1 MTLSEPDIVNRPS
14 LATPKKT
21 ITMPV
26 SAARPDGAQ
35 ATVVVLGVER
45 GGTSMVAGVVR
56 ALGIEMG
63 PRAGLNHE
71 DPLFLTEDHELLKK
85 RIATRNTENAT
96 WGFKVPKATMHLE
109 FFESVLRRP
118 VYLVAYRNSLAVA
131 DSWMQRGAG
140 QLTGVLQRVQTYQDA
155 LLKLYETSSAPILLI
170 NYERAVQDGASQ
182 AQFVDELIAFL
193 GIGVDS
199 EARDRA
205 ISMMTGDG
213 GGYVNLPEHYFAVA
227 DARDTRPTTRL
238 ELVEAN
244 PDPRDAEG
252 WIHHET
258 RKPQLIYRM
267 ADGSNLPRRFR
278 LRIDF
283 THGEGTD
290 SADGS
295 LRLFFRFT
303 EHFINAHCVR
313 PVLRDGLNVLDVETS
328 GHADAMAFG
337 PWETLPMRFKLSVE
351 AATPIEGTAISDS
364 QPQAGQKLPLMARIQ
379 NRLKSRIRS
388 GP

>member
-193 GIGVDS
+193 GIGVDPPTPSWGKMVS
-199 EARDRA
+199 EYLPYIQTHWYLSTFPALMIA
-205 ISMMTGDG
+205 LTMYAFTLMGDG
-213 GGYVNLPEHYFAVA
+213 LQ
-227 DARDTRPTTRL
+227 DAL
-238 ELVEAN
+238 N
-244 PDPRDAEG
+244 PR
-252 WIHHET
+252 
-258 RKPQLIYRM
+258 
-267 ADGSNLPRRFR
+267 
-278 LRIDF
+278 
-283 THGEGTD
+283 
-290 SADGS
+290 
-295 LRLFFRFT
+295 
-303 EHFINAHCVR
+303 
-313 PVLRDGLNVLDVETS
+313 
-328 GHADAMAFG
+328 
-337 PWETLPMRFKLSVE
+337 
-351 AATPIEGTAISDS
+351 
-364 QPQAGQKLPLMARIQ
+364 AGR
-379 NRLKSRIRS
+379 
-388 GP
+388 

>member
-1 MTLSEPDIVNRPS
+1 MTLSENDIVNRPS

-26 SAARPDGAQ
+26 NAARPGETQ

-85 RIATRNTENAT
+85 RIATRNAENAT

-109 FFESVLRRP
+109 FFEGVLRKP

-140 QLTGVLQRVQTYQDA
+140 QLTGVLKRVQTYQDA

-170 NYERAVQDGASQ
+170 NYERAVQDGSSQ

-193 GIGVDS
+193 GVSVDS
-199 EARDRA
+199 AARDRA
-205 ISMMTGDG
+205 IGMMTGDG
-213 GGYVNLPEHYFAVA
+213 GGYVNLPEHYFAVSG
-227 DARDTRPTTRL
+227 ARDTRPTARL
-238 ELVEAN
+238 ELVEDD

-267 ADGSNLPRRFR
+267 ADGSNLPKRFR

-290 SADGS
+290 CADDR

-303 EHFINAHCVR
+303 DDFINAHCAY
-313 PVLRDGLNVLDVETS
+313 LTFQNGLNVLEVETS
-328 GHADAMAFG
+328 GHADALAIG
-337 PWETLPMRFKLSVE
+337 PWNTLPIHFKFSMEAENSVAGSYVPGSRE
-351 AATPIEGTAISDS
+351 MKKRKPSFLMQVRSYLRSIISR
-364 QPQAGQKLPLMARIQ
+364 GH
-379 NRLKSRIRS
+379 
-388 GP
+388 